1 LTQTVHADPDRRL
14 VADAAAGDRDAF
26 DALVRRH
33 QARTYNFVRAMVH
46 DESVAEDLTQDV
58 FVRVWKSIGRFRGDS
73 AFSTWLFRIA
83 VNVARTHLSRRSR
96 WRLFSRP
103 SSDASPD
110 APVEVE
116 DPPSPER
123 LEDDV
128 VRRDAIDRALATL
141 SPDLREAVTLR
152 DVEGLDYREIARVL
166 DIPLG
171 TVESR
176 IFRARQRLRPLL
188 APLVGSAPAREAPAA
203 AGMKKEG

>member
-1 LTQTVHADPDRRL
+1 LNQTVHDDPDRRL

-26 DALVRRH
+26 EALVRRH
-33 QARTYNFVRAMVH
+33 QARTYNFVRTMVH
-46 DESVAEDLTQDV
+46 DEAEAEDLTQDV

-96 WRLFSRP
+96 RWLFTRGSP
-103 SSDASPD
+103 DASPD
-110 APVEVE
+110 APAEAE

-141 SPDLREAVTLR
+141 SPDLREALTLR
-152 DVEGLDYREIARVL
+152 DVEGLEYREIARVL

-188 APLVGSAPAREAPAA
+188 APLMETASARESPAA
-203 AGMKKEG
+203 GGIKKEG

>member
-1 LTQTVHADPDRRL
+1 MQL
-14 VADAAAGDRDAF
+14 AAAGDRDAF

-33 QARTYNFVRAMVH
+33 QARTYNFVRTMVH
-46 DESVAEDLTQDV
+46 DDADAEDLTQDV

-103 SSDASPD
+103 ASDESPD
-110 APVEVE
+110 APADAE
-116 DPPSPER
+116 DLPSPER

-128 VRRDAIDRALATL
+128 VRRDLIDRALATL
-141 SPDLREAVTLR
+141 SPDLRAAVTLR
-152 DVEGLDYREIARVL
+152 DVEGLEYREIARAL

-188 APLVGSAPAREAPAA
+188 APLLGSAPAREAPAA
-203 AGMKKEG
+203 AELKKEG

>member
-1 LTQTVHADPDRRL
+1 M
-14 VADAAAGDRDAF
+14 ADAAAGDRDAF

-33 QARTYNFVRAMVH
+33 QARTYNFVRTMVR
-46 DESVAEDLTQDV
+46 DEAEAEDLTQDV
-58 FVRVWKSIGRFRGDS
+58 FVRVWRSIGRFRGDS

-103 SSDASPD
+103 ASDASPD
-110 APVEVE
+110 APAEAE

-152 DVEGLDYREIARVL
+152 DVEGLEYREIARAL

-188 APLVGSAPAREAPAA
+188 APLIGSAPAREAPAA
-203 AGMKKEG
+203 VRMKKEG

>member
-1 LTQTVHADPDRRL
+1 M
-14 VADAAAGDRDAF
+14 ADAAAGDRDAF

-33 QARTYNFVRAMVH
+33 QARTYNFVRTMVH
-46 DESVAEDLTQDV
+46 DDADAEDLTQDV

-103 SSDASPD
+103 APDRSPD
-110 APVEVE
+110 APAEAE

-152 DVEGLDYREIARVL
+152 DVEGLEYREIARAL

-188 APLVGSAPAREAPAA
+188 APLVGSAPAREAAAA

>member
-1 LTQTVHADPDRRL
+1 

-33 QARTYNFVRAMVH
+33 QARTYNFVRTMVH
-46 DESVAEDLTQDV
+46 DEAEAEDLTQDV

-103 SSDASPD
+103 APD
-110 APVEVE
+110 APADAPAEAE
-116 DPPSPER
+116 DPPSAER

-128 VRRDAIDRALATL
+128 VRRDTIDRALATL

-152 DVEGLDYREIARVL
+152 DVEGLEYREIARVL

-188 APLVGSAPAREAPAA
+188 APLVGRAPAPAEPAA

>member
-1 LTQTVHADPDRRL
+1 MT
-14 VADAAAGDRDAF
+14 DAAAGDRDAF

-33 QARTYNFVRAMVH
+33 QARTYNFVRAMVR
-46 DESVAEDLTQDV
+46 DEAEAEDLTQDV

-83 VNVARTHLSRRSR
+83 VNVARTHLARRAR
-96 WRLFSRP
+96 WRPFSRP
-103 SSDASPD
+103 ASDE
-110 APVEVE
+110 APGAPAEAE

-152 DVEGLDYREIARVL
+152 DVEGLEYREIARAL

-188 APLVGSAPAREAPAA
+188 APLVGRAPAREAPAA
-203 AGMKKEG
+203 AGIEKEGRDAEL